1 METISAK
8 ELDRYAADGR
18 SMIIDLR
25 SRKEFAAAHVPGAL
39 NVPQG
44 GFRGELAGKQA
55 VPVILYC
62 ARGALSMAVAR
73 DLEEKGYQ
81 TKSVVG
87 GFRAYQNRRMW

>member
-44 GFRGELAGKQA
+44 RFRGELAGKGRLVWQW
-55 VPVILYC
+55 
-62 ARGALSMAVAR
+62 
-73 DLEEKGYQ
+73 
-81 TKSVVG
+81 
-87 GFRAYQNRRMW
+87 RATWKKKAIRRKV